1 MAEVNAV
8 EKQPVTQEYLKKMD
22 AYWRAANYLGAAQ
35 LYLLDNPLLRE
46 PLTMDHIKKK
56 IVGHWGTVPGQNFV
70 YVHLNRVIKKYDQ
83 DMILISGPGHGGNF
97 FVANTYLEGTYSEVY
112 PNIGED
118 MDGLKKLCKQFSFP
132 GGISSHVAPETP
144 GSINEGGELGYSLA
158 HSFGAVFDNPDLVA
172 ACIVGDGESETGP
185 LATSWQCN
193 KFLNPKTDGAV
204 LPILHLNG
212 YKISNPTILAR
223 ISREELE
230 HFFDGCGWKPYFVEG
245 DEPMDMH
252 SKMAAALDQAM
263 DEIKA
268 IQKNLDHY
276 HAMLECDGMG
286 EQQKRFDGTPIER
299 AEIERWIEDA
309 EERLESEISRLC
321 YYQSCIDDLGGV
333 QFSKENIKPGYVV
346 KIKHYNNC
354 TVLRTGPK
362 NIIYRTPNGFDLT
375 AAYAEILE
383 IVKAEETIKPTHPFK
398 VGETFEVGAYVDGHR
413 VKQVWEIVKSTAT
426 TVTLKNQTTGENI

>member
-1 MAEVNAV
+1 MYYIINRETEKLELHFDKSEYQALSDDQKSTIKSNFLFSRYGGCWVSRAKIPNLWRAEQVAKSLGAENQGKTGELLSFE
-8 EKQPVTQEYLKKMD
+8 EKMERKAARAEERAERMD
-22 AYWRAANYLGAAQ
+22 ARADAAEQRGEQ
-35 LYLLDNPLLRE
+35 LQKPINARRGD
-46 PLTMDHIKKK
+46 IA
-56 IVGHWGTVPGQNFV
+56 
-70 YVHLNRVIKKYDQ
+70 
-83 DMILISGPGHGGNF
+83 F
-97 FVANTYLEGTYSEVY
+97 FTQ
-112 PNIGED
+112 PNINTSAGRAFTRQRERMFAAFD
-118 MDGLKKLCKQFSFP
+118 RGFEEFKKSEYYAQR
-132 GGISSHVAPETP
+132 AE
-144 GSINEGGELGYSLA
+144 
-158 HSFGAVFDNPDLVA
+158 A
-172 ACIVGDGESETGP
+172 ARRT
-185 LATSWQCN
+185 AN
-193 KFLNPKTDGAV
+193 
-204 LPILHLNG
+204 
-212 YKISNPTILAR
+212 
-223 ISREELE
+223 LE
-230 HFFDGCGWKPYFVEG
+230 N
-245 DEPMDMH
+245 
-252 SKMAAALDQAM
+252 SKDKAFCDRRVKDAQKN
-263 DEIKA
+263 IKA

-398 VGETFEVGAYVDGHR
+398 VGETFEIGAYVDGHR

-426 TVTLKNQTTGENI
+426 TVTLKNQTTGENIRRTPKIRWTCEGDKWALCIGDYIDSMFYRSI

>member
-1 MAEVNAV
+1 MYYIINRETEKLELHFDKSEYQALSDDQKSTIKSNFLFSRYGGCWVSRAKIPNLWRAEQVAKSLGAENQGKTGELLSFE
-8 EKQPVTQEYLKKMD
+8 EKMERKAARAEERAERMD
-22 AYWRAANYLGAAQ
+22 ARADAAEQRGEQ
-35 LYLLDNPLLRE
+35 LQKPINARRGD
-46 PLTMDHIKKK
+46 IA
-56 IVGHWGTVPGQNFV
+56 
-70 YVHLNRVIKKYDQ
+70 
-83 DMILISGPGHGGNF
+83 F
-97 FVANTYLEGTYSEVY
+97 FTQ
-112 PNIGED
+112 PNINT
-118 MDGLKKLCKQFSFP
+118 
-132 GGISSHVAPETP
+132 SSGRAFTRQREKM
-144 GSINEGGELGYSLA
+144 
-158 HSFGAVFDNPDLVA
+158 FA
-172 ACIVGDGESETGP
+172 AFERG
-185 LATSWQCN
+185 
-193 KFLNPKTDGAV
+193 
-204 LPILHLNG
+204 
-212 YKISNPTILAR
+212 
-223 ISREELE
+223 
-230 HFFDGCGWKPYFVEG
+230 
-245 DEPMDMH
+245 
-252 SKMAAALDQAM
+252 M
-263 DEIKA
+263 DEFKKSEYYAERAEAARRTANLENSKDKAFCDRRVKDAQKNIKA

-362 NIIYRTPNGFDLT
+362 NIIYRTPNGFNLT

-398 VGETFEVGAYVDGHR
+398 VGETFEIGAYVDGHR

-426 TVTLKNQTTGENI
+426 TVTLKNQTTGENIRRTPKIRWTCEGDKWALCIGDYIDSMFYRSI

>member
-1 MAEVNAV
+1 MYYIINRETEKLELHFDKSEYQALSDAEKSTIKSNFLFSKYGGCWVSRAKIPNLWRAEQV
-8 EKQPVTQEYLKKMD
+8 AKSLGAENQGKSGEILSFEEKMERKAARAEERAERMD
-22 AYWRAANYLGAAQ
+22 ARADAAEQRGEQ
-35 LYLLDNPLLRE
+35 LQKPINARRGD
-46 PLTMDHIKKK
+46 IA
-56 IVGHWGTVPGQNFV
+56 
-70 YVHLNRVIKKYDQ
+70 
-83 DMILISGPGHGGNF
+83 F
-97 FVANTYLEGTYSEVY
+97 FTQ
-112 PNIGED
+112 PNINTSAGRAFTRQRERMFAAFD
-118 MDGLKKLCKQFSFP
+118 RGFEEFKK
-132 GGISSHVAPETP
+132 
-144 GSINEGGELGYSLA
+144 
-158 HSFGAVFDNPDLVA
+158 
-172 ACIVGDGESETGP
+172 SEYY
-185 LATSWQCN
+185 AQR
-193 KFLNPKTDGAV
+193 AE
-204 LPILHLNG
+204 I
-212 YKISNPTILAR
+212 AR
-223 ISREELE
+223 RTANLE
-230 HFFDGCGWKPYFVEG
+230 N
-245 DEPMDMH
+245 
-252 SKMAAALDQAM
+252 SKDRAFCDRRVKDAQKN
-263 DEIKA
+263 IKA

-346 KIKHYNNC
+346 KIKHYNDC

-426 TVTLKNQTTGENI
+426 TVTLKNQTTGENIRRTPKIRWTCEGDKWTLCIGDYIDRMFYRSI

>member
-1 MAEVNAV
+1 MYYIINRETEKLELHFTKEEYQALGEESKSKIKSNFLFSRRGGCWVSRAKRPNLYYAEKVAKDLGAEYQGKTGEELTFA
-8 EKQPVTQEYLKKMD
+8 EKIERQAD
-22 AYWRAANYLGAAQ
+22 RAAVRADRMEEKAAAAEQRGEQ
-35 LYLLDNPLLRE
+35 LQKPINARRGD
-46 PLTMDHIKKK
+46 IA
-56 IVGHWGTVPGQNFV
+56 
-70 YVHLNRVIKKYDQ
+70 
-83 DMILISGPGHGGNF
+83 F
-97 FVANTYLEGTYSEVY
+97 FTQ
-112 PNIGED
+112 PNINTSAGRAFTRQRERMFAAFD
-118 MDGLKKLCKQFSFP
+118 RGFEEFKKSEYYAQR
-132 GGISSHVAPETP
+132 AE
-144 GSINEGGELGYSLA
+144 
-158 HSFGAVFDNPDLVA
+158 A
-172 ACIVGDGESETGP
+172 ARRT
-185 LATSWQCN
+185 AN
-193 KFLNPKTDGAV
+193 
-204 LPILHLNG
+204 
-212 YKISNPTILAR
+212 
-223 ISREELE
+223 LE
-230 HFFDGCGWKPYFVEG
+230 N
-245 DEPMDMH
+245 
-252 SKMAAALDQAM
+252 SKDKAFCDRRVKDAQKN
-263 DEIKA
+263 IKA

-362 NIIYRTPNGFDLT
+362 NIIYRTPNGFNLT

-426 TVTLKNQTTGENI
+426 TVTLKNQTTGENIRRTPKIRWTCEGDKWALCIGDYIDSMFYHSI

>member
-1 MAEVNAV
+1 MYYIINRETEKLELHFDKSEYQALSDDQKSTIKSNFLFSRYGSCWVSRAKIPNLWRAEQVAKSLGAENQGKTGELLSFE
-8 EKQPVTQEYLKKMD
+8 EKMERKAARAEERAERMD
-22 AYWRAANYLGAAQ
+22 ARADAAEQRGEQ
-35 LYLLDNPLLRE
+35 LQKPINARRGD
-46 PLTMDHIKKK
+46 IA
-56 IVGHWGTVPGQNFV
+56 
-70 YVHLNRVIKKYDQ
+70 
-83 DMILISGPGHGGNF
+83 F
-97 FVANTYLEGTYSEVY
+97 FTQ
-112 PNIGED
+112 PNINT
-118 MDGLKKLCKQFSFP
+118 
-132 GGISSHVAPETP
+132 SSGRTFTRQREKM
-144 GSINEGGELGYSLA
+144 
-158 HSFGAVFDNPDLVA
+158 FA
-172 ACIVGDGESETGP
+172 AFERG
-185 LATSWQCN
+185 
-193 KFLNPKTDGAV
+193 
-204 LPILHLNG
+204 
-212 YKISNPTILAR
+212 
-223 ISREELE
+223 
-230 HFFDGCGWKPYFVEG
+230 
-245 DEPMDMH
+245 
-252 SKMAAALDQAM
+252 M
-263 DEIKA
+263 DEFKKSEYYAERAEAARRTANLENSKDKAFCDRRVKDAQKNIKA

-362 NIIYRTPNGFDLT
+362 NIIYRTPNGFNLT

-398 VGETFEVGAYVDGHR
+398 VGETFEIGAYVDGHR

-426 TVTLKNQTTGENI
+426 TVTLKNQTTGENIRRTPKIRWTCEGDKWALCIGDYIDSMFYRSI

>member
-1 MAEVNAV
+1 MYYIINRETEKLELHFDKSEYQALSDDQKSTIKRNFLFSRYGGCWVSRAKIPNLWRAEQVAKQLGAENQGKTGELLSFEEKMERKADRAERRADRMDARSDKAAEHAEQLQKPINDMHGDIAFFTQPNINTSAGRAFTRKRERMFAAFDRGFEEFKKSEYYAQRAEVARRTANLENSKDKAFCDRRV
-8 EKQPVTQEYLKKMD
+8 KD
-22 AYWRAANYLGAAQ
+22 AQKN
-35 LYLLDNPLLRE
+35 
-46 PLTMDHIKKK
+46 
-56 IVGHWGTVPGQNFV
+56 
-70 YVHLNRVIKKYDQ
+70 
-83 DMILISGPGHGGNF
+83 
-97 FVANTYLEGTYSEVY
+97 
-112 PNIGED
+112 
-118 MDGLKKLCKQFSFP
+118 
-132 GGISSHVAPETP
+132 
-144 GSINEGGELGYSLA
+144 
-158 HSFGAVFDNPDLVA
+158 
-172 ACIVGDGESETGP
+172 
-185 LATSWQCN
+185 
-193 KFLNPKTDGAV
+193 
-204 LPILHLNG
+204 
-212 YKISNPTILAR
+212 
-223 ISREELE
+223 
-230 HFFDGCGWKPYFVEG
+230 
-245 DEPMDMH
+245 
-252 SKMAAALDQAM
+252 
-263 DEIKA
+263 IKA
-268 IQKNLDHY
+268 IQKNIDHY

-309 EERLESEISRLC
+309 EGRLESEISRLC

-426 TVTLKNQTTGENI
+426 TVTLKNQTTGENIRRTPKIRWTCEGDKWALCIGDYIDSMFYRSI

>member
-1 MAEVNAV
+1 MYYIINRETDKLELHFSKEEYQAMPDETKSTIRSNFLFSRRGGCWVSRAKRPHLSYVERIAKDLGAEYQGKTGEELTFE
-8 EKQPVTQEYLKKMD
+8 EKMERQAD
-22 AYWRAANYLGAAQ
+22 RAAARADRMEARSDAAAQ
-35 LYLLDNPLLRE
+35 RGEALQKPINARRGD
-46 PLTMDHIKKK
+46 IA
-56 IVGHWGTVPGQNFV
+56 
-70 YVHLNRVIKKYDQ
+70 
-83 DMILISGPGHGGNF
+83 F
-97 FVANTYLEGTYSEVY
+97 FTQ
-112 PNIGED
+112 PNINT
-118 MDGLKKLCKQFSFP
+118 
-132 GGISSHVAPETP
+132 SSGRTFTRQREKM
-144 GSINEGGELGYSLA
+144 
-158 HSFGAVFDNPDLVA
+158 FA
-172 ACIVGDGESETGP
+172 AFERG
-185 LATSWQCN
+185 
-193 KFLNPKTDGAV
+193 
-204 LPILHLNG
+204 
-212 YKISNPTILAR
+212 
-223 ISREELE
+223 
-230 HFFDGCGWKPYFVEG
+230 
-245 DEPMDMH
+245 
-252 SKMAAALDQAM
+252 M
-263 DEIKA
+263 DEFKKSEYYAERAEAARRTANLENSKDKAFCDRRVKDAQKNIKA

-398 VGETFEVGAYVDGHR
+398 VGETFEIGAYVDGHR

-426 TVTLKNQTTGENI
+426 TVTLKNQTTGENIRRTPKIRWTCEGDKWALCIGDYIDSMFYHSI